1 MIYLFLYIIG
11 LLLIWN
17 IYRSGWLQ
25 TLKLV
30 VSVIVPSFLIIL
42 FNLKAGRLI
51 FKSPIVGIFSI
62 LPTSIFIF
70 RGSQPLVSF
79 ILNFIERNEN
89 NISNKS
95 DFIETEAF
103 TVEDEEIS

>member
-1 MIYLFLYIIG
+1 MIYLFLYIVG

-17 IYRSGWLQ
+17 IYRTGWLQ
-25 TLKLV
+25 TLKLII
-30 VSVIVPSFLIIL
+30 SVIVPSFLIIL

-51 FKSPIVGIFSI
+51 FKSPIIGIFSI

-70 RGSQPLVSF
+70 RGSKPLVSQ
-79 ILNFIERNEN
+79 ILNFIDKNQN
-89 NISNKS
+89 NNSDES

>member
-25 TLKLV
+25 TLKLI

-51 FKSPIVGIFSI
+51 FKSPIIGIFSI

-70 RGSQPLVSF
+70 RGSKPLVSQ
-79 ILNFIERNEN
+79 ILNFIDKKEN
-89 NISNKS
+89 NISNES

-103 TVEDEEIS
+103 TIEDEENS

>member
-1 MIYLFLYIIG
+1 MIYLFLYVIG

-25 TLKLV
+25 TLKLI

-42 FNLKAGRLI
+42 FNLKAGKLI
-51 FKSPIVGIFSI
+51 FKSPIIGIFSI

-70 RGSQPLVSF
+70 RGSKPLVSQ
-79 ILNFIERNEN
+79 ILNFIDKKEN
-89 NISNKS
+89 NISNES

-103 TVEDEEIS
+103 TIEDEENS